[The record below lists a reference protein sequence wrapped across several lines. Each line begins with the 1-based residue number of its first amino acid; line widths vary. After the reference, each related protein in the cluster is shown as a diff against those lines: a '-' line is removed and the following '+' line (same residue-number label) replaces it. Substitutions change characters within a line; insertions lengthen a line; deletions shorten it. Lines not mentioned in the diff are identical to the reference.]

1 MTGTT
6 TKGTCPACF
15 RLMALSRGKLSRH
28 GWREQGGR
36 RVGEYER
43 AWHVGACFGVGWD
56 PFEISP
62 DGTVAYV
69 KKVLVPTRTG
79 IENRLEHLAT
89 RPPITL
95 RLKTPY
101 HREKDLTNLPF
112 EVRLRPGDPERSA
125 YREDSYGL
133 TPYGSIPSYEKA
145 LGNELVFWQ
154 GQLEAVVRE
163 TDRCLKAI
171 DTWEPRPLKEAPKK
185 RSGRVV
191 HLAKIIEQTY
201 PQVGGPPKVVR
212 REVAACGYY
221 RMGFGRVL
229 VSPDIEDVSCP
240 KCLAT
245 VQKNRRR
252 SQRRRS
258 RPRRSR

>member
-28 GWREQGGR
+28 GWQEQGGR
-36 RVGEYER
+36 RVGEYGL

-56 PFEISP
+56 PFEVSP

-79 IENRLEHLAT
+79 IENALANLAT
-89 RPPITL
+89 RPTL
-95 RLKTPY
+95 YEEYKER
-101 HREKDLTNLPF
+101 
-112 EVRLRPGDPERSA
+112 VRGE
-125 YREDSYGL
+125 
-133 TPYGSIPSYEKA
+133 PYGSPNAYA
-145 LGNELVFWQ
+145 TYRVRFDP
-154 GQLEAVVRE
+154 GQLEVYDRLTHRSYPSYDRVHKGQVAFWEGQLDAVVRE

-171 DTWEPRPLKEAPKK
+171 DTWELRPLQEAPKK
-185 RSGRVV
+185 RAGRVV
-191 HLAKIIEQTY
+191 HLAKTIEHTF
-201 PQVGGPPKVVR
+201 PQIHAPPIVR
-212 REVAACGYY
+212 SRQVAACGFY
-221 RMGFGRVL
+221 RMARGSVL
-229 VSPDIEDVSCP
+229 LSPDIEDVTCP

-258 RPRRSR
+258 R